1 MRVATLGAE
10 FVEDGR
16 GSCEV
21 VDFPMAGAPVWL
33 EWLESNQNF
42 VVTVFE

>member
-21 VDFPMAGAPVWL
+21 VDFPMAGATV
-33 EWLESNQNF
+33 WLESNQNF